1 MSDIS
6 NKSVEAY
13 AIWVY
18 GLSLRNSWSYDSK
31 LLEVAIGPL
40 FHYCG
45 LHASR
50 DNLLKTLFWT
60 KKFTPEDE
68 ILNMAYEYYVDLYYA
83 LRQLCYITYVQLYG
97 NVPSNVPLSRS
108 HFFLYKRS
116 DFGLI

>member
-50 DNLLKTLFWT
+50 DNLLKTFFWT
-60 KKFTPEDE
+60 KKLTPEDE
-68 ILNMAYEYYVDLYYA
+68 ILNMAYEYYLDLYYA
-83 LRQLCYITYVQLYG
+83 LRQLCTSFLVMCLFPGPISLYINDPILVRF
-97 NVPSNVPLSRS
+97 SR
-108 HFFLYKRS
+108 LERN
-116 DFGLI
+116 